1 MKKYVLDACALL
13 AFLKKEE
20 GGEVVK
26 KIISSDYE
34 VLLHNVN
41 LLEVYY
47 DLLRE
52 LGKEKSDA
60 ICEEILNLP
69 IKIIYDTDLFLIKT
83 AGYFKVNYR
92 ISLGDSFV
100 LATAKLN
107 SAIIVTSDRHELSI
121 VESKEPSLNFNW
133 IR

>member
-1 MKKYVLDACALL
+1 MKRYVLDACALL

-20 GGEVVK
+20 GSEIVK
-26 KIISSDYE
+26 NIINSNDD
-34 VLLHNVN
+34 VFLHGVN

-52 LGKEKSDA
+52 FGKDKADS
-60 ICEEILNLP
+60 ICKEILEMP
-69 IKIIYDTDLFLIKT
+69 IKAIYNTSLFFIKT
-83 AGYFKVNYR
+83 AGYFKANYR

-100 LATAKLN
+100 LATAEVH
-107 SAIIVTSDRHELSI
+107 SAIVVTSDGHELSV
-121 VESKEPSLNFNW
+121 VESKEPGLNFLW

>member
-1 MKKYVLDACALL
+1 MEKYVLDACALL
-13 AFLKKEE
+13 AFLKKEK

-26 KIISSDYE
+26 DIISSDSE
-34 VLLHNVN
+34 VFLHIVN
-41 LLEVYY
+41 FLEVYY
-47 DLLRE
+47 DLLKE
-52 LGKEKSDA
+52 LGKEKSDTV
-60 ICEEILNLP
+60 CEEIFNLP
-69 IKIIYDTDLFLIKT
+69 IKIIHNTDLFFIKT
-83 AGYFKVNYR
+83 AGFFKANYR

-107 SAIIVTSDRHELSI
+107 SASIVTSDRHELSF